1 MKIRSAILALGALAL
16 VSAPAT
22 AQTADA
28 DFDKVVG
35 TWDWEGT
42 HVAVTRCAETELC
55 AKVVKGDSKC
65 GGKMILSKM
74 NKVDANTGTGDI
86 CHPKDG
92 KTYKTQLKMEGM
104 DKVVMKGSSGGTVAE
119 GTFTRVK

>member
-1 MKIRSAILALGALAL
+1 MKIRAAIIGLGALAF
-16 VSAPAT
+16 VSTAAV
-22 AQTADA
+22 AQTADP

-35 TWDWEGT
+35 TWKWEDIEVT
-42 HVAVTRCAETELC
+42 VTRCAETELC
-55 AKVVKGDSKC
+55 AKVTKGASKC

-74 NKVDANTGTGDI
+74 TKVDADTGTGDI

-92 KTYKTQLKMEGM
+92 KTYKTQLKMDGK
-104 DKVVMKGSSGGTVAE
+104 DKVIMKGSTGGAVAE

>member
-16 VSAPAT
+16 VSSPAA

-35 TWDWEGT
+35 TWAWGGIE
-42 HVAVTRCAETELC
+42 VTVSRCAETELC
-55 AKVVKGDSKC
+55 AKVTKGDSKC

-74 NKVDANTGTGDI
+74 VKVDANTGTGDI

-92 KTYKTQLKMEGM
+92 KTYKTQLKMDGN
-104 DKVVMKGSSGGTVAE
+104 DKVIMKGSSGGTVAE